1 MRASISGTFYAEK
14 GDGVQFDPGIGG
26 CTDDVE
32 VLTNDLNFE
41 FRLFMRREQSVELL
55 RSLVIALPGDAEEAI
70 VEAGVSREYLKERI
84 AEEVS

>member
-14 GDGVQFDPGIGG
+14 GDSVQFDLGIGG
-26 CTDDVE
+26 CTDDIEVRTYDASVE
-32 VLTNDLNFE
+32 FH
-41 FRLFMRREQSVELL
+41 LFMRREQSVELL